1 MSALQSRRQFIVG
14 IGAVAAVSTLPIDA
28 LGRLEPPLNSPLHP
42 PLYPPIDLSYFENP
56 VTLAP
61 AAIQFGYASITWGGN
76 DLQAIKDISELGFRG
91 IQLRSNILQEYGE
104 RPQALKELLAQHRL
118 EMVALSS
125 GGVSIGPGTEAD
137 EIAKHARH
145 AKFVHDV
152 GGRYLQVTDSARPKD
167 RKPAADDFKQL
178 GKVLTEIGKR
188 ALDLG
193 VPVGYHNHMNSLGE
207 APGEVDQIMDA
218 ADLRYIKLELDVAH
232 YHQGGG
238 DSAKA
243 IKKYRDHLLFL
254 HIKDVESPVPAAAGE
269 QPRPYR
275 FVELGRGEVD
285 LPAVFK
291 ALKDVKFRGWAVVEL
306 DSVPDKTRTP
316 KEAAMI
322 SKKYLEEKLGMKI

>member
-1 MSALQSRRQFIVG
+1 MSALLSRRQFIVG
-14 IGAVAAVSTLPIDA
+14 VGSVAVVSALPIDVF
-28 LGRLEPPLNSPLHP
+28 GTVLEPPLYPLT
-42 PLYPPIDLSYFENP
+42 DLSSFGNP
-56 VTLAP
+56 IAP
-61 AAIQFGYASITWGGN
+61 ASAAIQFGYASITWGGN

-91 IQLRSNILQEYGE
+91 IQLRSNILPEYGD
-104 RPQALKELLAQHRL
+104 RPQALKELLAQHHL
-118 EMVALSS
+118 ELVALSS
-125 GGVSIGPGTEAD
+125 GGVSIGPGTEAG
-137 EIAKHARH
+137 EIAKHSRH
-145 AKFVHDV
+145 AKFVYDV
-152 GGRYLQVTDSARPKD
+152 GGRYLQVTDSARPKE
-167 RKPAADDFKQL
+167 RKPAANDFKQL
-178 GKVLTEIGKR
+178 GKVLSEIGKR

-207 APGEVDQIMDA
+207 APGEVDQILDA
-218 ADLRYIKLELDVAH
+218 ADPRYIKLELDIAH

-243 IKKYRDHLLFL
+243 IKKYRDRLLFL
-254 HIKDVESPVPAAAGE
+254 HIKDVDSPVSAEAGE

-275 FVELGRGEVD
+275 FVELGRGKVD

-291 ALKDVKFRGWAVVEL
+291 ALEDVKFRGWAIVEL

>member
-1 MSALQSRRQFIVG
+1 MSDFLSRRRFIVG
-14 IGAVAAVSTLPIDA
+14 IGAVAVSVLPINGLGNSLEPPCNPPLHLPID
-28 LGRLEPPLNSPLHP
+28 LLYLENLITPAPP
-42 PLYPPIDLSYFENP
+42 
-56 VTLAP
+56 
-61 AAIQFGYASITWGGN
+61 AIQFGYAAITWGGN
-76 DLQAIKDISELGFRG
+76 DLQAIKEISELGFHG
-91 IQLRSNILQEYGE
+91 IQLRSNILEGYGK

-125 GGVSIGPGTEAD
+125 GGVSIGSGTEAD
-137 EIAKHARH
+137 EIAKHVLH

-152 GGRYLQVTDSARPKD
+152 GGRYLQVTDSARPKG
-167 RKPAADDFKQL
+167 RKPSADDFKQL

-207 APGEVDQIMDA
+207 APDEVDQILDA
-218 ADLRYIKLELDVAH
+218 ADPRYLKLELDVAH
-232 YHQGGG
+232 YQQGGG
-238 DSAKA
+238 DPAMA

-254 HIKDVESPVPAAAGE
+254 HIKDVQSPVPAAGGE

-275 FVELGRGEVD
+275 FVELGRGKVD

-291 ALKDVKFRGWAVVEL
+291 AINDVKFRGWAVVEL
-306 DSVPDKTRTP
+306 DSVPDSTRTP

-322 SKKYLEEKLGMKI
+322 NKRYLEEKLGMKI

>member
-1 MSALQSRRQFIVG
+1 MSAVLSRRRFIVG
-14 IGAVAAVSTLPIDA
+14 ISTAAAVSALPIDA
-28 LGRLEPPLNSPLHP
+28 LSSLRDPPPHGP
-42 PLYPPIDLSYFENP
+42 
-56 VTLAP
+56 
-61 AAIQFGYASITWGGN
+61 AIQFGYASITWNGN
-76 DLQAIKDISELGFRG
+76 DLQAIKDISTLGFRG
-91 IQLRSNILQEYGE
+91 IQLRSNIMPEYGE
-104 RPQALKELLAQHRL
+104 RPQALKELLAEHRL
-118 EMVALSS
+118 EMIALSS
-125 GGVSIGPGTEAD
+125 GGVGIGTGTEAD

-152 GGRYLQVTDSARPKD
+152 GGRYLQVTDSARPKE
-167 RKPAADDFKQL
+167 RQPAADDFKQL

-218 ADLRYIKLELDVAH
+218 ADSRYIKLELDVAH

-243 IKKYRDHLLFL
+243 IKKYRDRLLFL

-269 QPRPYR
+269 RPGPYR
-275 FVELGRGEVD
+275 FVELGRGKVD
-285 LPAVFK
+285 LAAVFK
-291 ALKDVKFRGWAVVEL
+291 ALKDVKFNGWAVVEL
-306 DSVPDKTRTP
+306 DSVPDKMRTP
-316 KEAAMI
+316 KEAALI